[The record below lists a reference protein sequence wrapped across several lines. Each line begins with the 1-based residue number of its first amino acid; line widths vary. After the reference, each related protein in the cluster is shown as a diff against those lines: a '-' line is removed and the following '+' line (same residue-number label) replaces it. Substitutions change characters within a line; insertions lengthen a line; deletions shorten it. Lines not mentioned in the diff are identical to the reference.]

1 MDLRSDTGV
10 GIRCWVNWI
19 RSRLF
24 WKITGLYALLS
35 AIALTGLILALAG
48 QMEKQSVAQQ
58 QASLQQTLDRM
69 AEELASGRSP
79 DDVVATWKLR
89 LAASG
94 TQVWLLNETLESVV
108 FTDEPP
114 PGEITI
120 QSVVRQALRTGQ
132 SIRRI
137 KLGDG
142 DEEFLAGGRKVVS
155 REPTTSQQILLAL
168 VTPDSV
174 TKDIAP
180 VRSAAMRSSI
190 FTWLIGILC
199 MAFVTAGI
207 VGPLQSMSVNLH
219 QSIDRSQRE
228 DMLLTISDRHDEL
241 GQVAN
246 SLHELEEERQDQI
259 SRLQNT
265 ERMARSSAELLTTVL
280 DSMIEGV
287 IAIDMEQR
295 IVFMNSGARNL
306 LSISNAIGIGH
317 RLYEAIRVPSFL
329 EVVTE
334 SLSSRQMQT
343 LEYRA
348 AREQLD
354 LVLVA
359 IPILKG
365 PHAGAVAVIRDVSE
379 MRRLEAMRRDFVSGV
394 SHELKTPLT
403 VIQACT
409 DTLLGGAMSD
419 PVAADRFLKQIEE
432 QSERLL
438 QLILGMLQL
447 ARVESGQQIF
457 QHEPVDVYAIAE
469 DLLRGFRTVADS
481 KSVKLA
487 LTGDTEMTLI
497 TDFQGLQTILSNLID
512 NAIKHTHANGTVVVE
527 LLAGRSDPVII
538 VRDTGTGIPEELL
551 GRIFERFYRVERD
564 RSRERGGSGLGLA
577 IVKHLC
583 QSLGATISVKSEL
596 GRGSEFRV
604 QFRPEEPVASSR
616 LPYS

>member
-1 MDLRSDTGV
+1 MDLRSGTGV
-10 GIRCWVNWI
+10 RIRCWVNWI
-19 RSRLF
+19 KSRLF

-35 AIALTGLILALAG
+35 AIALIGLVLALAS
-48 QMEKQSVAQQ
+48 QLENQSLAQQ
-58 QASLQQTLDRM
+58 QISLQQTLDSIGEDLS
-69 AEELASGRSP
+69 AGRSP
-79 DDVVATWKLR
+79 DDVLATSKLR
-89 LAASG
+89 LAGTG
-94 TQVWLLNETLESVV
+94 TQVWLLDDRLESVV
-108 FTDEPP
+108 FAAESPP
-114 PGEITI
+114 RDITI
-120 QSVVRQALRTGQ
+120 QSVVRQALRTGR

-137 KLGDG
+137 RLGDG
-142 DEEFLAGGRKVVS
+142 TDEFLAGGRKVS
-155 REPTTSQQILLAL
+155 PRDSTTSQQVLLAL
-168 VTPDSV
+168 VTPESV
-174 TKDIAP
+174 TRDIAP

-280 DSMIEGV
+280 DSMVEGV

-295 IVFMNSGARNL
+295 IVFLNSGARNL
-306 LSISNAIGIGH
+306 LSISSAIGIGH

-329 EVVTE
+329 EVVSE
-334 SLSSRQMQT
+334 SISSRRMQT

-348 AREQLD
+348 AREQMD

-365 PHAGAVAVIRDVSE
+365 PHAGAVAVVRDVSE
-379 MRRLEAMRRDFVSGV
+379 IRRLEAMRRDFVSGV

-419 PVAADRFLKQIEE
+419 PIAADRFLKQIEE

-457 QHEPVDVYAIAE
+457 QQEPVEVHSIVE
-469 DLLRGFRTVADS
+469 DLLRGFRTVADG

-487 LTGDTEMTLI
+487 LTGSAEMTLV
-497 TDFQGLQTILSNLID
+497 TDYQALQTILSNLID
-512 NAIKHTHANGTVVVE
+512 NAIKHTHTNGTVGVE
-527 LLAGRSDPVII
+527 LLASPAAPMII

-583 QSLGATISVKSEL
+583 QSLNATVSVKSEL

-604 QFRPEEPVASSR
+604 QFRAEEPVTDAG
-616 LPYS
+616 